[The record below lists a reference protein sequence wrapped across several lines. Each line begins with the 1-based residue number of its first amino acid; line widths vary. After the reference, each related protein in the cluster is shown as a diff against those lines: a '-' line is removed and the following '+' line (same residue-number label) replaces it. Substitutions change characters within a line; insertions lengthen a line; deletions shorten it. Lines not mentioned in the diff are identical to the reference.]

1 MISFVVPITNNVYFR
16 PQRPSIFTESDLVKG
31 LLNGNTWALETVYS
45 SYSASLLGI
54 ISKIIRQQDLAEDVL
69 QETFVKIWKSIP
81 QYDAGK
87 GRLFTWMSRLARN
100 KAIDHLRSRGEANSM
115 RNEDLEIISAEVN
128 EQHQTNYNPEHIGL
142 KQLMRTLSP
151 AQIAIL
157 ELIYFQGYTQ
167 SEVAEALQIPV
178 GTVKTRLRAA
188 IKTLRGLF

>member
-1 MISFVVPITNNVYFR
+1 MLSFVVPITNNVYVKQQS
-16 PQRPSIFTESDLVKG
+16 PAIFTELELVKG
-31 LLNGNTWALETVYS
+31 LLEGNTRALETLYA
-45 SYSASLLGI
+45 SYSASLFGI
-54 ISKIIRQQDLAEDVL
+54 ISRIIRQQDLAEDVL

-81 QYDAGK
+81 QYDASK
-87 GRLFTWMSRLARN
+87 GRLFTWMSKLARN

-115 RNEDLEIISAEVN
+115 RNEDLDIISAEVN

-142 KQLMRTLSP
+142 RQLMRTLNP
-151 AQIAIL
+151 GQIAIL

-178 GTVKTRLRAA
+178 GTVKTRLRVG